1 MKSVI
6 LSGISAC
13 DMQEAF
19 SRYRGVVDTKVGYVN
34 SEIENPTMEEIKS
47 GEAGAALGVK
57 VTYNPN
63 KIDICDVLSLYFSML
78 RPRSEK
84 SREEQARDLNR
95 SCIFYFAGEDIIQIE
110 YYVKFMQNKGVKAI
124 ATTGEM
130 VVNDT
135 KRDGPEPRYLYVNYT
150 KALNFLELP
159 EEEQHYLRK
168 HPEASKEID
177 LEALARD
184 GIIASN

>member
-6 LSGISAC
+6 LSGISVY

-19 SRYRGVVDTKVGYVN
+19 SRYRGVIDTKVGYVN
-34 SEIENPTMEEIKS
+34 SEIENSSIEELKS
-47 GEAGAALGVK
+47 GAAGAALGVK
-57 VTYNPN
+57 VSYNPN
-63 KIDICDVLSLYFSML
+63 KIDILDVLSLYFNML

-168 HPEASKEID
+168 HPEAPKEID